1 MEIDIERSKN
11 QTIKE
16 AGLRSGETLIVEGKS
31 LSQWP
36 QLVENKPK
44 PISPPSP
51 QIEPGIRR
59 REVPADNH
67 CLFYSVYFAL
77 HEGQLNQSEAQKF
90 RQKIAFYILDN
101 QINYSQAVLGKTPL
115 DYSAWIQ
122 SDASWG
128 GSIEI
133 RIFSDIFKIE
143 IHATDIMT
151 GRVDKYNE
159 GQFNQKIMLL
169 YDGIHYDP
177 LYWDGGIPGLPIQT
191 IFQSEELTAQFATVE
206 LAEKLRAAR
215 AYTDSNNFKI
225 LCGNCSKRFKGQR
238 EAVEHAEA
246 TGHFNFQEV

>member
-1 MEIDIERSKN
+1 MEIDIERSKI

-36 QLVENKPK
+36 QLVEKKPETK
-44 PISPPSP
+44 SPSSP

-101 QINYSQAVLGKTPL
+101 QINYSQAVLGKMPL

-177 LYWDGGIPGLPIQT
+177 LYWDSGISGLPIQT

>member
-143 IHATDIMT
+143 IHAST
-151 GRVDKYNE
+151 
-159 GQFNQKIMLL
+159 L
-169 YDGIHYDP
+169 
-177 LYWDGGIPGLPIQT
+177 
-191 IFQSEELTAQFATVE
+191 
-206 LAEKLRAAR
+206 
-215 AYTDSNNFKI
+215 
-225 LCGNCSKRFKGQR
+225 
-238 EAVEHAEA
+238 
-246 TGHFNFQEV
+246 